1 MQTLPIFST
10 RGYAHMLDIHLQ
22 NTRGEAMSRDL
33 KEWAE
38 DALWR
43 PKIPVL
49 LPILRFPR
57 FRAHG
62 AHAFTQRGRRRAGRF

>member
-1 MQTLPIFST
+1 
-10 RGYAHMLDIHLQ
+10 MLDIHLQ

-43 PKIPVL
+43 SKILVL
-49 LPILRFPR
+49 LRILRFPR
-57 FRAHG
+57 FRAH
-62 AHAFTQRGRRRAGRF
+62 AARIISASRLRLASACITSFQALT